1 MFETVGVMAVSACI
15 LQMVYE
21 KIEKQRPVVDYTEEN
36 KKFWEQKEQ
45 EAKETFGDVKEI
57 TAGVDGEF
65 AFVTGRMSEKE
76 FNEKAEKVGVNSR
89 IRFA

>member
-36 KKFWEQKEQ
+36 KKFREQKEQ
-45 EAKETFGDVKEI
+45 EAKELSLI
-57 TAGVDGEF
+57 H
-65 AFVTGRMSEKE
+65 
-76 FNEKAEKVGVNSR
+76 
-89 IRFA
+89 I

>member
-36 KKFWEQKEQ
+36 KKFLFSCSV
-45 EAKETFGDVKEI
+45 FGFSTCEN
-57 TAGVDGEF
+57 
-65 AFVTGRMSEKE
+65 TGIYRPASQQ
-76 FNEKAEKVGVNSR
+76 
-89 IRFA
+89 

>member
-36 KKFWEQKEQ
+36 KKVPGTER
-45 EAKETFGDVKEI
+45 
-57 TAGVDGEF
+57 
-65 AFVTGRMSEKE
+65 TGSKRV
-76 FNEKAEKVGVNSR
+76 VGTDPA
-89 IRFA
+89 IP

>member
-36 KKFWEQKEQ
+36 KKFREQKEQ
-45 EAKETFGDVKEI
+45 EAKE
-57 TAGVDGEF
+57 
-65 AFVTGRMSEKE
+65 
-76 FNEKAEKVGVNSR
+76 
-89 IRFA
+89 

>member
-36 KKFWEQKEQ
+36 KKFREQKEQ

-76 FNEKAEKVGVNSR
+76 FNEKAEKVGVISR

>member
-36 KKFWEQKEQ
+36 RKNRKQKSGRYRSCHTLKRKKSK
-45 EAKETFGDVKEI
+45 DLSHRLSV
-57 TAGVDGEF
+57 
-65 AFVTGRMSEKE
+65 
-76 FNEKAEKVGVNSR
+76 
-89 IRFA
+89 

>member
-36 KKFWEQKEQ
+36 KKFREQKEQ
-45 EAKETFGDVKEI
+45 EAKEGLQPIMCQVLRNI
-57 TAGVDGEF
+57 
-65 AFVTGRMSEKE
+65 
-76 FNEKAEKVGVNSR
+76 
-89 IRFA
+89 

>member
-36 KKFWEQKEQ
+36 KKFREQKEQ
-45 EAKETFGDVKEI
+45 EAKEQPAEQSTEELPEIDVS
-57 TAGVDGEF
+57 ADLLQ
-65 AFVTGRMSEKE
+65 
-76 FNEKAEKVGVNSR
+76 
-89 IRFA
+89 

>member
-36 KKFWEQKEQ
+36 KKFRSFYF
-45 EAKETFGDVKEI
+45 ASVASIFI
-57 TAGVDGEF
+57 PVDCAVNREN
-65 AFVTGRMSEKE
+65 
-76 FNEKAEKVGVNSR
+76 NER
-89 IRFA
+89 

>member
-36 KKFWEQKEQ
+36 KKFREQKEQ
-45 EAKETFGDVKEI
+45 EAKEWS
-57 TAGVDGEF
+57 VDRKS
-65 AFVTGRMSEKE
+65 TRL
-76 FNEKAEKVGVNSR
+76 NSSH
-89 IRFA
+89 IL

>member
-36 KKFWEQKEQ
+36 KKFRSFYF
-45 EAKETFGDVKEI
+45 ASIASIFI
-57 TAGVDGEF
+57 PVDYAVNKGN
-65 AFVTGRMSEKE
+65 
-76 FNEKAEKVGVNSR
+76 NEKQIEKMKKRLYVTSVLGLK
-89 IRFA
+89 

>member
-36 KKFWEQKEQ
+36 KKFREQKEQ
-45 EAKETFGDVKEI
+45 EAKEWSVQICHTLKRKKSKDLSHRLSV
-57 TAGVDGEF
+57 
-65 AFVTGRMSEKE
+65 
-76 FNEKAEKVGVNSR
+76 
-89 IRFA
+89 

>member
-1 MFETVGVMAVSACI
+1 M
-15 LQMVYE
+15 
-21 KIEKQRPVVDYTEEN
+21 
-36 KKFWEQKEQ
+36 
-45 EAKETFGDVKEI
+45 KEI

-76 FNEKAEKVGVNSR
+76 FNEKAEKVGVISR